1 MHHHHHHHGHHHH
14 HSADEHGSQRNM
26 VWAFFLNLGFSLVEL
41 IGGVVFNSTAILA
54 DAVHDLGDSMAIGL
68 AWVLQKFSTRTADNK
83 FTYGYRRF
91 SLLGALIN
99 TVILTTASIW
109 VLTEAISRLQN
120 PVMPNPT
127 GMVWLAFLGVAVNGY
142 AAWRLRKGKSLNER
156 ALNWHLLEDVLGWVA
171 ILILAVLLH
180 FFTWPILDPLLSI
193 VFTAFILFNVLKLLF
208 ATAKVFLQAVPDS
221 DLRGTILARLEKFA
235 EVREVHHLH
244 FWSLDGERHV
254 LTAHL
259 LLEDCLSADAQMTLK
274 ERIAEQLAEY
284 HLEHTTIEFEF
295 PGELCRDH

>member
-1 MHHHHHHHGHHHH
+1 MHHHHHLHGHHHH
-14 HSADEHGSQRNM
+14 HSADDHGTQRNM
-26 VWAFFLNLGFSLVEL
+26 AWAFFLNLGFSLVEL

-68 AWVLQKFSTRTADNK
+68 AWVLQKFSARTADER

-109 VLTEAISRLQN
+109 VLTEAISRLKN
-120 PVMPNPT
+120 PVMPDAT
-127 GMVWLAFLGVAVNGY
+127 GMLWLAFLGVAVNGY

-156 ALNWHLLEDVLGWVA
+156 SLNWHLLEDVLGWVA
-171 ILILAVLLH
+171 ILILAVVLH
-180 FFTWPILDPLLSI
+180 FFSWPILDPLLSI

-208 ATAKVFLQAVPDS
+208 ATSKVFLQAVPDG

-259 LLEDCLSADAQMTLK
+259 LLQDCLSAEAQMALK

-295 PGELCRDH
+295 PGELCRDR